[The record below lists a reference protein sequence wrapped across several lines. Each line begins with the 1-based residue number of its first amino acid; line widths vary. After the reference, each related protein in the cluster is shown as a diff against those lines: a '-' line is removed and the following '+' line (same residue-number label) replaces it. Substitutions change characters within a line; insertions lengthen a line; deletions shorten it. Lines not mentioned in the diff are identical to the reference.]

1 LSKCAQADSA
11 NRAGRQL
18 KNPHP
23 NLLPEGEG
31 TALSRNYRETRRTSL
46 LSHSLPLGET
56 RARAA
61 VRAKESLW
69 ERIEVTAVSQQPAD
83 DKNFIRHKQI
93 RELAASQK

>member
-1 LSKCAQADSA
+1 
-11 NRAGRQL
+11 L

-31 TALSRNYRETRRTSL
+31 TALARNRRETPSASL
-46 LSHSLPLGET
+46 FSLSLPLGET
-56 RARAA
+56 HAQAA

-83 DKNFIRHKQI
+83 EKKFIRHKQI